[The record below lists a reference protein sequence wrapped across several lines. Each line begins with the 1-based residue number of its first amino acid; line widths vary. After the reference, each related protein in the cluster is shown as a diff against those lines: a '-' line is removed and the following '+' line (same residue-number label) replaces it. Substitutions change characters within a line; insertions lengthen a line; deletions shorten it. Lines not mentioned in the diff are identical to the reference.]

1 MEHNHMYLLSAYLRK
16 WSFADGRISFNYSFC
31 MNDQYVR
38 NQIDMRISAPLNMMN
53 EILNHSFHRAKELVS
68 ELAEE
73 SDAPQDFNYNIVL
86 VSESEVR
93 QKLSSFLSKMLHE
106 YNNNKRSH
114 GRQRMIATRSLDFY
128 YNDYE
133 FEPLPDE
140 IKFYVHLNRG
150 ANKISGDLWSNAVD
164 DLSLAL
170 AIWPNNVLA
179 NRYMAK
185 ALNKL
190 NRFEDALTHLRIYA
204 EADKS
209 IESLEDLASAYVHIN
224 AFKEAE
230 AVYSQIE
237 KEFPESPIGTFGKA
251 QIAYKQ
257 GKGYKTLLDRLYK
270 QDPDWLTEKLKKDW
284 DYKLPGYSDDE
295 SQMWNA
301 AIAARYLG
309 FERPFD
315 LTKKA
320 FSNELPSY
328 FDPDKGTIRF
338 VKQELDA
345 WVELTNR
352 YKMEEVDYQTFED
365 RLTPE
370 ELKKAKARKYSK
382 TRKKSTKVAAE
393 TV

>member
-16 WSFADGRISFNYSFC
+16 WSFGDGRISFNYSFC
-31 MNDQYVR
+31 MNDQYIR
-38 NQIDMRISAPLNMMN
+38 NQIDMRISAPVNMMN

-68 ELAEE
+68 EMAEE
-73 SDAPQDFNYNIVL
+73 SKTPENNNNIVL
-86 VSESEVR
+86 VSEPEVR
-93 QKLSSFLSKMLHE
+93 QKLSAFLSKMLRE
-106 YNNNKRSH
+106 FNNNKRSN
-114 GRQRMIATRSLDFY
+114 GRQRMISARSLDFY

-133 FEPLPDE
+133 FEPLSDE

-150 ANKISGDLWSNAVD
+150 VNKISGDLWSNAVD
-164 DLSLAL
+164 DLSQALAL
-170 AIWPNNVLA
+170 QPKNILA

-190 NRFEDALTHLRIYA
+190 NRFEEALAHLKIYA

-209 IESLEDLASAYVHIN
+209 IESLEDLASAYVRMN

-230 AVYSQIE
+230 AVYSKIE
-237 KEFPESPIGTFGKA
+237 KEFPDSPIGTFGKA
-251 QIAYKQ
+251 QLAYKQ

-284 DYKLPGYSDDE
+284 DYKLPGYSEDE

-301 AIAARYLG
+301 AIAARYMG

-338 VKQELDA
+338 VKQELDG

-352 YKMEEVDYQTFED
+352 YKMEDVDYQTFED

-370 ELKKAKARKYSK
+370 ELKKAKARKISK
-382 TRKKSTKVAAE
+382 TRKKSAKTASEPV
-393 TV
+393 